1 MEKAKPIEIDPKLE
15 PLYRSLIELDIKYYL
30 CSIKF
35 LSFCKKVGCEGSWQ
49 IYMNDIENFYNIP
62 VSTRLE
68 KAEYALRLLLDGL
81 FSMHDRNKFL
91 TLLGNLIRDFR
102 ENLES
107 EGKLSEV
114 KKSILDLEYN
124 EDEIT
129 WIFGN

>member
-1 MEKAKPIEIDPKLE
+1 
-15 PLYRSLIELDIKYYL
+15 
-30 CSIKF
+30 
-35 LSFCKKVGCEGSWQ
+35 
-49 IYMNDIENFYNIP
+49 MNDIENFYNIP